1 MQPQA
6 TLCIPKVA
14 LHSPHSILHTSRF
27 TLHFI
32 SSHLIKAHLISSQ
45 MSSKFFSIPF
55 ISSEQCSSF
64 KCLHTEALTHSTLLH
79 TANFYTQK
87 FLLSEFLH
95 VDTLTPQRNFQT
107 HNFLHTSFYTQQT
120 FINSTLLHTETFT
133 QRCFY
138 AQKLLR
144 AMAPEITAPKPDLVA
159 EAKRRPK
166 LRKIC
171 WQISHSSKIYDAQ
184 LQNTSV
190 YNAHSRSSE
199 EPLCSYIAICGAK
212 WQTQCMST
220 HMWQQN
226 VATFVQPLHCDLPP
240 QSPKTARKRTTA
252 RCKTPVGTNPRQ
264 NERPSP
270 VAQTRYPLSPA

>member
-1 MQPQA
+1 MWTP
-6 TLCIPKVA
+6 
-14 LHSPHSILHTSRF
+14 LHHRETFRHI
-27 TLHFI
+27 I
-32 SSHLIKAHLISSQ
+32 
-45 MSSKFFSIPF
+45 
-55 ISSEQCSSF
+55 
-64 KCLHTEALTHSTLLH
+64 
-79 TANFYTQK
+79 FY
-87 FLLSEFLH
+87 
-95 VDTLTPQRNFQT
+95 
-107 HNFLHTSFYTQQT
+107 TSFYTQQT

-166 LRKIC
+166 LRNIC

-184 LQNTSV
+184 LQNTTV

>member
-107 HNFLHTSFYTQQT
+107 HNFLHKF
-120 FINSTLLHTETFT
+120 LHTANVYKQHTFT
-133 QRCFY
+133 HRNLYTKMF
-138 AQKLLR
+138 LR
-144 AMAPEITAPKPDLVA
+144 T
-159 EAKRRPK
+159 EAFTRNGTRNY
-166 LRKIC
+166 
-171 WQISHSSKIYDAQ
+171 SSK
-184 LQNTSV
+184 TG
-190 YNAHSRSSE
+190 SRRRSQKKTKIE
-199 EPLCSYIAICGAK
+199 KNLL
-212 WQTQCMST
+212 T
-220 HMWQQN
+220 N
-226 VATFVQPLHCDLPP
+226 QPF
-240 QSPKTARKRTTA
+240 Q
-252 RCKTPVGTNPRQ
+252 
-264 NERPSP
+264 
-270 VAQTRYPLSPA
+270 

>member
-1 MQPQA
+1 MDRKKSQKGISASTKKRDWPVVPEARQGGALGLYRCCSSIKLACAVRQRGTFLPCIYIYIICAWPRCNA
-6 TLCIPKVA
+6 TPSDTLRSKGR
-14 LHSPHSILHTSRF
+14 TSLSTLYTSYF
-27 TLHFI
+27 TLYTSFHLI

-120 FINSTLLHTETFT
+120 FTNSTLLHTETFT
-133 QRCFY
+133 QRFFY

-144 AMAPEITAPKPDLVA
+144 AMAPEIAVPKPDLVA

-184 LQNTSV
+184 LQKHNG
-190 YNAHSRSSE
+190 
-199 EPLCSYIAICGAK
+199 I
-212 WQTQCMST
+212 
-220 HMWQQN
+220 
-226 VATFVQPLHCDLPP
+226 
-240 QSPKTARKRTTA
+240 
-252 RCKTPVGTNPRQ
+252 
-264 NERPSP
+264 
-270 VAQTRYPLSPA
+270 

>member
-1 MQPQA
+1 MWTP
-6 TLCIPKVA
+6 
-14 LHSPHSILHTSRF
+14 LHHRETFRHI
-27 TLHFI
+27 I
-32 SSHLIKAHLISSQ
+32 
-45 MSSKFFSIPF
+45 
-55 ISSEQCSSF
+55 
-64 KCLHTEALTHSTLLH
+64 
-79 TANFYTQK
+79 FY
-87 FLLSEFLH
+87 
-95 VDTLTPQRNFQT
+95 
-107 HNFLHTSFYTQQT
+107 TSFYTQQT

-166 LRKIC
+166 LRNI
-171 WQISHSSKIYDAQ
+171 
-184 LQNTSV
+184 
-190 YNAHSRSSE
+190 
-199 EPLCSYIAICGAK
+199 